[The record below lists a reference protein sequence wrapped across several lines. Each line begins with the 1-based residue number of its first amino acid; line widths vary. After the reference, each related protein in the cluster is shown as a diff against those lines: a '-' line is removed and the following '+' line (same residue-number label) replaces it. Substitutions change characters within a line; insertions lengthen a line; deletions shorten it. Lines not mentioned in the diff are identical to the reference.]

1 VPLSVPTRYT
11 TRQHDS
17 YGMTSNNCSRIQ
29 GAANKGNN
37 LLDKT
42 NRNELK
48 QRKFF
53 VDKDVASIFG
63 ESAAGSL
70 TSEEK
75 RILNFIVEHGSINVS
90 ECLRLLPTLPKW
102 HAAKRL
108 LESMR
113 IRAIYF
119 TSTASMF
126 FATRT
131 LDMYW
136 RSDQMRVLIKV
147 RFNI

>member
-1 VPLSVPTRYT
+1 
-11 TRQHDS
+11 
-17 YGMTSNNCSRIQ
+17 MTSNNCSRIQ
-29 GAANKGNN
+29 GAANKGKN

-113 IRAIYF
+113 IKGYLLHKHSLNVLRDAHARYVLAIGPDA
-119 TSTASMF
+119 STN
-126 FATRT
+126 
-131 LDMYW
+131 
-136 RSDQMRVLIKV
+136 QIE
-147 RFNI
+147 I